1 MSHYQT
7 LGVNENASQDEI
19 KKAYRKL
26 VRQYHPDKQGGDE
39 EMFKKVAE
47 AYEHLGT
54 PERRQQYDAKR
65 RGGFGN
71 LEDLF
76 RQFSGS
82 NFGFDSNFGFQAKGQ
97 DVRISFNLSLEEVY
111 FGTTKY
117 VDLGY
122 TQLNVNI
129 PKGVRAGSKLRL
141 SGKGQPHPLNSGA
154 PPGDLIISISIIPD
168 NRLIVN
174 GDDIWVDYAAPFYD
188 LIMGIDIE
196 IKTLVNSVKTKIPPN
211 SYDGKVLRIT
221 GQGMP
226 IYKQNAYG
234 NLMVKL
240 RSTNVELNDQQLE
253 LVKQIKDIQDGRSI

>member
-7 LGVNENASQDEI
+7 LGVNENASQEEI

-47 AYEHLGT
+47 AYEHLGA
-54 PERRQQYDAKR
+54 PDRRQQYDAQR

-82 NFGFDSNFGFQAKGQ
+82 NFGFDSNFGFNVRGQ
-97 DVRISFNLSLEEVY
+97 DARISFTLTMEEVY
-111 FGTTKY
+111 YGTSKY

-122 TQLNVNI
+122 TQLNINI
-129 PKGVRAGSKLRL
+129 PKGVRSGAKLRL
-141 SGKGQPHPLNSGA
+141 SGKGQPHPLNSSA
-154 PPGDLIISISIIPD
+154 PPGDLIISISVKPD
-168 NRLIVN
+168 DRLIVN
-174 GDDIWVDYAAPFYD
+174 GDDIWVDYSAPFYD
-188 LIMGIDIE
+188 LIIGQDIE
-196 IKTLVNSVKTKIPPN
+196 IKTLVGVVKTKIPPN
-211 SYDGKVLRIT
+211 SYDGKILRIT

-226 IYKQNAYG
+226 IYKQNRYG

-240 RSTNVELNDQQLE
+240 RSSSVKLNEEQLE
-253 LVKQIKDIQDGRSI
+253 LVKQIKDIQDGRI